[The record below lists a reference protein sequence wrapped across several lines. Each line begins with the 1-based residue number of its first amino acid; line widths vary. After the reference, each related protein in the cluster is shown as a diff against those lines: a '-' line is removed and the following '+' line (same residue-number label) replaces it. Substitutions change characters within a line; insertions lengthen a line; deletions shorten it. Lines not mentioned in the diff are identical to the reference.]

1 MDRDPLPRWLDDVAG
16 GLPALL
22 DRACGAYLGLAI
34 GDALGARRPGAGD
47 SAGGQAGGSG

>member
-34 GDALGARRPGAGD
+34 GDALGATEIGRAHV
-47 SAGGQAGGSG
+47 